1 MSKEK
6 LTRDSELYEEVMRN
20 KVINNSEFESEF
32 TGTVDLDYT
41 IDYECDLWWKSLDEK
56 EYFSNISI
64 SRLIDLQSM
73 SEVRLAEECG
83 KSLTSHT
90 WRATGD
96 VKFEVE
102 VKYVIKLP
110 DSETVVAVTSLDLNS
125 GRDKRKAEGLV
136 SSIVNEESVDVTLED
151 GLILINTG
159 ENVFKSDL
167 VEEFDDYGKDRSDQ
181 LINYLASEGLYVSSK
196 IEDPRHEDNRVYI
209 PVTVGDAKLEFA
221 FDEPE
226 SNQDFWEIADLYGE
240 GDPLLMANSE
250 VFVCLNHL
258 DDSSDNLMED
268 GLFTVHTEPKNSLT
282 RNILGTLNLGRV
294 KSKTNALLNSFY

>member
-1 MSKEK
+1 MSKK
-6 LTRDSELYEEVMRN
+6 RLTRDSELYEEVMRN

-32 TGTVDLDYT
+32 TGDVDLDYT

-83 KSLTSHT
+83 KRLTSHT
-90 WRATGD
+90 WRATGR

-102 VKYVIKLP
+102 VEFTVKLP
-110 DSETVVAVTSLDLNS
+110 DSDTVVAVTSLDLNS
-125 GRDKRKAEGLV
+125 GRDKSRTEDLV
-136 SSIVNEESVDVTLED
+136 SSIVKEEAVDVTLED
-151 GLILINTG
+151 GRILVNTG

-167 VEEFDDYGKDRSDQ
+167 VEEFEDYGKERSDQ
-181 LINYLASEGLYVSSK
+181 LIDYLASEGLYVSST
-196 IEDPRHEDNRVYI
+196 IEDPRHEDDQVYI
-209 PVTVGDAKLEFA
+209 PVTLGETNVEFE
-221 FDEPE
+221 FNEPE

-240 GDPLLMANSE
+240 GDPLLMSNSE
-250 VFVCLNHL
+250 VFTCLNHL
-258 DDSSDNLMED
+258 DNSSDNLMED

-282 RNILGTLNLGRV
+282 RNILSTLNLGRI
-294 KSKTNALLNSFY
+294 KSKTNSLLNSIY